1 MRRQM
6 RGWDF
11 FLISKLV
18 SSKILREGEFFA
30 TMNTWRY
37 GKWLLMMA
45 LSGWLVACGGDG
57 SSRRDEGRLVVVTTF
72 TMIADMA
79 REVGGDVA
87 VVESLIKPGAEIH
100 GYEPT
105 PKDVVRA
112 QRADLILSNGMN
124 LEAWF
129 APFFARLKGVPHV
142 VVSEGVEP
150 ISIDGGPYQ
159 GKPNPH
165 AWMSPTLALRYV
177 DNICAAMSKADP
189 AHAAIYRANADAY
202 QKKIRAV
209 DERLKSSIAR
219 IPAERRCLVTSEGAF
234 VYFCRDYGMKPLF
247 LWPTNA
253 DSQGTPQ
260 QVQAVID
267 AVRQRRVP
275 VVFSESTV
283 SDKPIREVARETG
296 ARYAGVLF
304 VDSLSAA
311 DGPVPSYLKL
321 LEHNVETIVAGFLAA
336 EISARD
342 IEKKP

>member
-1 MRRQM
+1 MIFWRN
-6 RGWDF
+6 
-11 FLISKLV
+11 
-18 SSKILREGEFFA
+18 ILWMGGVA
-30 TMNTWRY
+30 LGGM
-37 GKWLLMMA
+37 LL
-45 LSGWLVACGGDG
+45 GCRDDGGV
-57 SSRRDEGRLVVVTTF
+57 RTEEKRLAVVTTF

-79 REVGGDVA
+79 RQVAGDAA

-112 QRADLILSNGMN
+112 QQADLILSNGMN

-129 APFFARLKGVPHV
+129 APFFARLKNVPHV

-177 DNICAAMSKADP
+177 DNICAAMSQADP
-189 AHAAIYRANADAY
+189 KNASVYRSNADAY
-202 QKKIRAV
+202 QAKIRAL
-209 DERLKSSIAR
+209 DEKLKSSIAR

-234 VYFCRDYGMKPLF
+234 VYFCRDYGLTPLY

-267 AVRQRRVP
+267 GVRKRQVP

-311 DGPVPSYLKL
+311 DGPVPTYLKL
-321 LEHNVETIVAGFLAA
+321 LEHNVATIVDGFLASETA
-336 EISARD
+336 AHSSATS
-342 IEKKP
+342 P